1 MALKAHL
8 KNKIASTIPIT
19 ITIGTTTFK
28 NSAVETKNLAA
39 GFVLSCSRRVAATS
53 FSMSFIRIHNE
64 KAL

>member
-1 MALKAHL
+1 VALKAHL
-8 KNKIASTIPIT
+8 KNKIASTIT